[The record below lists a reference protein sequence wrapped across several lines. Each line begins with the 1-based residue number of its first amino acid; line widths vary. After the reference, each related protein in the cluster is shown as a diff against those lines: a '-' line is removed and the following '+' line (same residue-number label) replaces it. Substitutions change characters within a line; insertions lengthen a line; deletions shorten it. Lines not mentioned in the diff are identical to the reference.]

1 MTASIQIKANKYY
14 IVVSWKPEGEKRKQK
29 WIKTDLSVDG
39 NNKRKAE
46 QKRVEVLREYETK
59 ISLNA
64 NDMLFSDFLRR
75 WLEDSKRNISEN
87 TYHSYRQ
94 TVNSSICP
102 YFDERKIKLC
112 DLKPYHIQDF
122 YKKKMDEEGLS
133 ANTIWHYHANI
144 HKALDYAVK
153 TERIKTNPS
162 DRIELPKKEK
172 HIAEYYTT
180 DELKI
185 LMDKAKGSSLE
196 TVIYLAVWFGLR
208 RGEIIGLKWDYID
221 FDAKTLSVI
230 GTVTDKGTS
239 GSRIENLKYRV
250 GAKTAS
256 SIRSFPLTDEMVKYF
271 KSLRE
276 KQLINQKKFNYN
288 TEWIEFVC
296 VRDDGDLIPLDYVSR
311 AFPRFLKNNGLKPI
325 KLHELRHSNISLLIE
340 NGASMKEAQEWAGHS
355 SYSTTA
361 NIYSHIQAK
370 NKIKLTQTIQN
381 LLG

>member
-29 WIKTDLSVDG
+29 WIKTDLSIDG

-162 DRIELPKKEK
+162 DKIELPKKEK

-185 LMDKAKGSSLE
+185 LLDKAKGSSLE

-221 FDAKTLSVI
+221 FDKKTLSVV
-230 GTVTDKGTS
+230 GTVTDKGVS

-370 NKIKLTQTIQN
+370 NKLKLTQTIQN